1 MNTLFT
7 ILNWIKGVF
16 GDVITKALSDW
27 RRDEELIDKGRLE
40 RDAEL
45 AKSNQEL
52 VETNAQIINQHRDH
66 TATTERLR
74 NGEF

>member
-1 MNTLFT
+1 MKTL
-7 ILNWIKGVF
+7 ILVLNWIKGVF

-45 AKSNQEL
+45 AKSNQKQA
-52 VETNAQIINQHRDH
+52 ETNAQIINQHRDH
-66 TATTERLR
+66 AATAERLH